1 MTPSPRSHAAR
12 TDASRSDAACT
23 DAADA
28 LAARTVT
35 GGRTGALTDI
45 RVVDLSRVLAG
56 PLCGQMLADHGADV
70 IKVEPPN
77 GDETRGW
84 GPPFVR
90 EDHSA
95 YFDGLNRNKRNISID
110 LRTPAGQDLL
120 RRMLEDADVVIEN
133 FKAGTLDAWGLGDA
147 ELAERFPR
155 LIHCRI
161 TGYGVDGPLGGA
173 PGYDA
178 VLQALSGLMS
188 INGEPDRP
196 AMRIGI
202 PLVDIVTS
210 LNAMNGI
217 LMALHARESTGR
229 GQLVDLALLDNA
241 VSILHPHA
249 GKWFASEEVPERT
262 GVAHPTI
269 CPYETFTCADGPF
282 FIGAGNDRQFRSL
295 VAVLGAADLADDPR
309 FTTNADRLANAEEL
323 RTIVAESLIEIT
335 RDDLAKRLRA
345 AGVPGGAVNHVGEAM
360 DMPQVRHRDMVVERD
375 GYRGVGIP
383 IKLTE
388 TPGAVR
394 FGPRPRGADTV
405 SVLAELGVDEAEAA
419 GLRRAGVLGDGPGAF

>member
-1 MTPSPRSHAAR
+1 MTDMP
-12 TDASRSDAACT
+12 
-23 DAADA
+23 
-28 LAARTVT
+28 
-35 GGRTGALTDI
+35 RTGALTDI

-70 IKVEPPN
+70 IKVEPPD

-90 EDHSA
+90 DDHSA
-95 YFDGLNRNKRNISID
+95 YFDGLNRNKRNVSID
-110 LRTPAGQDLL
+110 LRTEDGQALL
-120 RRMLEDADVVIEN
+120 RRMLEGADVVIEN
-133 FKAGTLDAWGLGDA
+133 FKAGTLERWGLAD
-147 ELAERFPR
+147 EVIAERFPR

-188 INGEPDRP
+188 INGEPEGP

-217 LMALHARESTGR
+217 LLALHARESTGR
-229 GQLVDLALLDNA
+229 GQLIDLALLDNA

-249 GKWFASEEVPERT
+249 GKWFASGEQPVRT

-269 CPYETFTCADGPF
+269 CPYETFTCVDGPF

-295 VAVLGAADLADDPR
+295 AAALGAPDLADDPR
-309 FTTNADRLANAEEL
+309 FRTNSDRLAHAEEL
-323 RTIVAESLIEIT
+323 RVILGDLVGSIGRE
-335 RDDLAKRLRA
+335 DLAARLRA
-345 AGVPGGAVNHVGEAM
+345 AGVPSGAVNQVGEALEM
-360 DMPQVRHRDMVVERD
+360 SHVLHREMVVERE
-375 GYRGVGIP
+375 GYRSVGIP
-383 IKLTE
+383 VKMSE
-388 TPGAVR
+388 TPGSVR
-394 FGPRPRGADTV
+394 FGPRPRGADTDE
-405 SVLAELGVDEAEAA
+405 VLTGFGIGRAEVAR
-419 GLRRAGVLGDGPGAF
+419 LREAGVVSGGDGRP

>member
-1 MTPSPRSHAAR
+1 MTDMP
-12 TDASRSDAACT
+12 
-23 DAADA
+23 
-28 LAARTVT
+28 
-35 GGRTGALTDI
+35 RTGALTDI

-70 IKVEPPN
+70 VKVEPPD

-95 YFDGLNRNKRNISID
+95 YFDGLNRNKRNVSID
-110 LRTPAGQDLL
+110 LRSEDGQALL
-120 RRMLEDADVVIEN
+120 WRMLEGADVVIEN
-133 FKAGTLDAWGLGDA
+133 FKAGTLERWGLADDVIA
-147 ELAERFPR
+147 DRFPR

-188 INGEPDRP
+188 VNGEPDGP

-217 LMALHARESTGR
+217 LLALHARQTTGR
-229 GQLVDLALLDNA
+229 GQLIDLALLDNA

-249 GKWFASEEVPERT
+249 GKWFASGVQPVRT

-269 CPYETFTCADGPF
+269 CPYETFACVDGPF

-295 VAVLGAADLADDPR
+295 AAALGAPDLADDPR
-309 FTTNADRLANAEEL
+309 FHTNADRLAHAEEL
-323 RTIVAESLIEIT
+323 RELLGDLVGSIGRE
-335 RDDLAKRLRA
+335 DLADRLRA
-345 AGVPGGAVNHVGEAM
+345 AGVPSGAVNQVGEALE
-360 DMPQVRHRDMVVERD
+360 MPQVLHREMVVERE
-375 GYRGVGIP
+375 GYRSVGIP
-383 IKLTE
+383 VKMSG
-388 TPGAVR
+388 TPGSVR
-394 FGPRPRGADTV
+394 FGPRPRGADTDE
-405 SVLAELGVDEAEAA
+405 VLAGFGIGPAEVAR
-419 GLRRAGVLGDGPGAF
+419 LRDAGVVSGADGRP

>member
-1 MTPSPRSHAAR
+1 MAATPY
-12 TDASRSDAACT
+12 
-23 DAADA
+23 AD
-28 LAARTVT
+28 TPQ
-35 GGRTGALTDI
+35 TGALTDI

-70 IKVEPPN
+70 VKVEPPG

-110 LRTPAGQDLL
+110 LRSEEGQSLL
-120 RRMLEDADVVIEN
+120 ARMLAEADVVIEN
-133 FKAGTLDAWGLGDA
+133 FKAGTLEAWGFGDA
-147 ELAERFPR
+147 ELAVRFPR
-155 LIHCRI
+155 LVHCRI

-188 INGEPDRP
+188 INGEPDGP

-210 LNAMNGI
+210 LNAMTGI
-217 LMALHARESTGR
+217 LMALHVRETTGR

-249 GKWFASEEVPERT
+249 GKWFATGEPPART

-269 CPYETFTCADGPF
+269 CPYETFTCSDGPF
-282 FIGAGNDRQFRSL
+282 FIGAGNDGQFRSL
-295 VAVLGAADLADDPR
+295 AVALGERALAEDPRFLTNSDRLAHAGELRSLLGELVGGIDRADLAD
-309 FTTNADRLANAEEL
+309 
-323 RTIVAESLIEIT
+323 
-335 RDDLAKRLRA
+335 RLRS
-345 AGVPGGAVNHVGEAM
+345 AGVPSGAVNDVGEALA
-360 DMPQVRHRDMVVERD
+360 MPQVMHRGMVVERE

-383 IKLTE
+383 VTLSD
-388 TPGAVR
+388 TPGSVR
-394 FGPRPRGADTV
+394 FGPRPRGADTDA
-405 SVLAELGVDEAEAA
+405 VLAGFGIGPAEVARLREAD
-419 GLRRAGVLGDGPGAF
+419 VVSGADDRS

>member
-1 MTPSPRSHAAR
+1 MTATTTPNTNVAE
-12 TDASRSDAACT
+12 
-23 DAADA
+23 
-28 LAARTVT
+28 TVQP
-35 GGRTGALTDI
+35 RTGALTDI

-70 IKVEPPN
+70 IKVEPPS

-90 EDHSA
+90 ENHSA

-110 LRTPAGQDLL
+110 LRSEDGQALL
-120 RRMLEDADVVIEN
+120 ARMLEDADVVIEN
-133 FKAGTLDAWGLGDA
+133 FKAGTLDKWGLSD
-147 ELAERFPR
+147 EVLAEKFPR

-188 INGEPDRP
+188 INGESDGP

-202 PLVDIVTS
+202 PLVDIITS

-217 LMALHARESTGR
+217 LMAVHARRTTGR
-229 GQLVDLALLDNA
+229 GQLIDLALLDNA

-249 GKWFASEEVPERT
+249 GKWFATGEQPVRT

-269 CPYETFTCADGPF
+269 SPYETFTCADGPF

-295 VAVLGAADLADDPR
+295 VASLDAHALADDPR
-309 FTTNADRLANAEEL
+309 FLTNSDRLANSAEL
-323 RTIVAESLIEIT
+323 RVLLGELVGTINRA
-335 RDDLAKRLRA
+335 DLSGRLRA
-345 AGVPGGAVNHVGEAM
+345 AGVPGGAVNDVGEAM
-360 DMPQVRHRDMVVERD
+360 EMPQVLHREMVVERD
-375 GYRGVGIP
+375 GYKSVGIP
-383 IKLTE
+383 IKLSE

-394 FGPRPRGADTV
+394 FGPRPRGADT
-405 SVLAELGVDEAEAA
+405 SEILSEFGIEADEAEE
-419 GLRRAGVLGDGPGAF
+419 LSRRGILGGA

>member
-1 MTPSPRSHAAR
+1 MTDMP
-12 TDASRSDAACT
+12 
-23 DAADA
+23 
-28 LAARTVT
+28 
-35 GGRTGALTDI
+35 RTGALTDI

-70 IKVEPPN
+70 VKVEPPD

-95 YFDGLNRNKRNISID
+95 YFDGLNRNKRNVSID
-110 LRTPAGQDLL
+110 LRSEDGQALL
-120 RRMLEDADVVIEN
+120 WRMLEGADVVIEN
-133 FKAGTLDAWGLGDA
+133 FKAGTLERWGLADDVIA
-147 ELAERFPR
+147 DRFPR

-188 INGEPDRP
+188 VNGEPDGP

-217 LMALHARESTGR
+217 LLALHARQTTGR
-229 GQLVDLALLDNA
+229 GQLIDLALLDNA

-249 GKWFASEEVPERT
+249 GKWFASGVQPVRT

-269 CPYETFTCADGPF
+269 CPYETFACVDGPF

-295 VAVLGAADLADDPR
+295 AAALGAPDLADDPR
-309 FTTNADRLANAEEL
+309 FHTNADRLAHAEEL
-323 RTIVAESLIEIT
+323 RELLGDLVGSIGRE
-335 RDDLAKRLRA
+335 DLADRLRA
-345 AGVPGGAVNHVGEAM
+345 AGVPSGAVNQVGEALE
-360 DMPQVRHRDMVVERD
+360 MPQVLHREMVVERE
-375 GYRGVGIP
+375 GYRSVGIP
-383 IKLTE
+383 VKMSG
-388 TPGAVR
+388 TPGSVR
-394 FGPRPRGADTV
+394 FGPRPRGADTDE
-405 SVLAELGVDEAEAA
+405 VLAGFGIGPAEVARLRAA
-419 GLRRAGVLGDGPGAF
+419 GVVSGGDGRP

>member
-1 MTPSPRSHAAR
+1 MTDMP
-12 TDASRSDAACT
+12 
-23 DAADA
+23 
-28 LAARTVT
+28 
-35 GGRTGALTDI
+35 RTGALTDI

-70 IKVEPPN
+70 IKVEPPD

-90 EDHSA
+90 DDHSA
-95 YFDGLNRNKRNISID
+95 YFDGLNRNKRNVSID
-110 LRTPAGQDLL
+110 LRTEDGQALL
-120 RRMLEDADVVIEN
+120 RRMLEGADVVIEN
-133 FKAGTLDAWGLGDA
+133 FKAGTLERWGLAD
-147 ELAERFPR
+147 EVIAERFPR

-188 INGEPDRP
+188 INGEPEGP

-217 LMALHARESTGR
+217 LLALHARESTGR
-229 GQLVDLALLDNA
+229 GQLIDLALLDNA

-249 GKWFASEEVPERT
+249 GKWFASGEQPVRT

-269 CPYETFTCADGPF
+269 CPYETFTCVDGPF

-295 VAVLGAADLADDPR
+295 AAALGAPDLADDPR
-309 FTTNADRLANAEEL
+309 FRTNFDRLAHAEEL
-323 RTIVAESLIEIT
+323 RVILGDLVGSIGRE
-335 RDDLAKRLRA
+335 DLAARLRA
-345 AGVPGGAVNHVGEAM
+345 AGVPSGAVNQVGEALEM
-360 DMPQVRHRDMVVERD
+360 SHVLHREMVVERE
-375 GYRGVGIP
+375 GYRSVGIP
-383 IKLTE
+383 VKMSE
-388 TPGAVR
+388 TPGSVR
-394 FGPRPRGADTV
+394 FGPRPRGADTDE
-405 SVLAELGVDEAEAA
+405 VLTGFGIGRAEVAR
-419 GLRRAGVLGDGPGAF
+419 LREAGVVSGGDGRP

>member
-1 MTPSPRSHAAR
+1 M
-12 TDASRSDAACT
+12 SDLT
-23 DAADA
+23 
-28 LAARTVT
+28 
-35 GGRTGALTDI
+35 RTGALTDI

-70 IKVEPPN
+70 IKVEPPS

-95 YFDGLNRNKRNISID
+95 YFDGLNRNKRNISVD
-110 LRTPAGQDLL
+110 LRSERGQELL
-120 RRMLEDADVVIEN
+120 GRMLDEADVVIEN
-133 FKAGTLDAWGLGDA
+133 FKAGTLESWGFGDA

-188 INGEPDRP
+188 INGEPDGA

-217 LMALHARESTGR
+217 LMALRARETTGR

-249 GKWFASEEVPERT
+249 GKWFATGEPPVRT

-269 CPYETFTCADGPF
+269 CPYETFSCSDGPF

-295 VAVLGAADLADDPR
+295 AVALGAQSLVEDAR
-309 FTTNADRLANAEEL
+309 FRTNSDRLAHAAEL
-323 RTIVAESLIEIT
+323 RVILGDLVSSIS
-335 RDDLAKRLRA
+335 RDDLAARLRS
-345 AGVPGGAVNHVGEAM
+345 AGVPSGSVNHVGEALA
-360 DMPQVRHRDMVVERD
+360 MPQVLHREMVVERE
-375 GYRGVGIP
+375 GYRSIGIP
-383 IKLTE
+383 VKLSD
-388 TPGAVR
+388 TPGSVR
-394 FGPRPRGADTV
+394 FGPRPRGADTDT
-405 SVLAELGVDEAEAA
+405 VLAEFGVDAAEVEH
-419 GLRRAGVLGDGPGAF
+419 LRDAGVVSGRDTRD

>member
-1 MTPSPRSHAAR
+1 MPETHQTATPL
-12 TDASRSDAACT
+12 TDMP
-23 DAADA
+23 
-28 LAARTVT
+28 
-35 GGRTGALTDI
+35 RTGALTDI

-70 IKVEPPN
+70 IKVEPPG

-90 EDHSA
+90 DDHSA
-95 YFDGLNRNKRNISID
+95 YFDGLNRNKRNICID
-110 LRTPAGQDLL
+110 LRDEEGQALL
-120 RRMLEDADVVIEN
+120 GRMLEGADVVIEN
-133 FKAGTLDAWGLGDA
+133 FRAGTLEKWGFGDD

-178 VLQALSGLMS
+178 VLQGLSGLMS
-188 INGEPDRP
+188 INGEPDGA

-217 LMALHARESTGR
+217 LMALHVRATTGR

-249 GKWFASEEVPERT
+249 GTWFATGEPPVRT

-269 CPYETFTCADGPF
+269 CPYETFTCSDGPF
-282 FIGAGNDRQFRSL
+282 FIGAGNDRQFRALALALDAPEL
-295 VAVLGAADLADDPR
+295 VDDPR
-309 FTTNADRLANAEEL
+309 FLTNPDRLENSPALRAVLGGLVGDIRRDELAE
-323 RTIVAESLIEIT
+323 
-335 RDDLAKRLRA
+335 RLRE
-345 AGVPGGAVNHVGEAM
+345 AGVPSGAVNDVGEALA
-360 DMPQVRHRDMVVERD
+360 MPQVLHREMVVERE

-383 IKLTE
+383 VKLSE
-388 TPGAVR
+388 TPGSVR
-394 FGPRPRGADTV
+394 FGPRPRGADTAA
-405 SVLAELGVDEAEAA
+405 VLAEFGAECATA
-419 GLRRAGVLGDGPGAF
+419 PGPEDR

>member
-1 MTPSPRSHAAR
+1 MTDMP
-12 TDASRSDAACT
+12 
-23 DAADA
+23 
-28 LAARTVT
+28 
-35 GGRTGALTDI
+35 RTGALTDI

-70 IKVEPPN
+70 IKVEPPG

-90 EDHSA
+90 DDHSA
-95 YFDGLNRNKRNISID
+95 YFDGLNRNKRNICID
-110 LRTPAGQDLL
+110 LRDEEGQALL
-120 RRMLEDADVVIEN
+120 GRMLEGADVVIEN
-133 FKAGTLDAWGLGDA
+133 FRAGTLEKWGFGDD

-178 VLQALSGLMS
+178 VLQGLSGLMS
-188 INGEPDRP
+188 INGEPDGA

-217 LMALHARESTGR
+217 LMALHVRATTGR
-229 GQLVDLALLDNA
+229 GQLVDLALLDTA

-249 GKWFASEEVPERT
+249 GTWFATGEPPVRT

-269 CPYETFTCADGPF
+269 CPYETFTCSDGPF
-282 FIGAGNDRQFRSL
+282 FIGAGNDRQFRALALALDAPEL
-295 VAVLGAADLADDPR
+295 VDDPR
-309 FTTNADRLANAEEL
+309 FLTNPDRLENSPALRAILGGLVRDIRRDELAE
-323 RTIVAESLIEIT
+323 
-335 RDDLAKRLRA
+335 RLRE
-345 AGVPGGAVNHVGEAM
+345 AGVPSGAVNDVGEALA
-360 DMPQVRHRDMVVERD
+360 MPQVLHREMVVERE

-383 IKLTE
+383 VKLSE
-388 TPGAVR
+388 TPGSVR
-394 FGPRPRGADTV
+394 FGPRPRGADTGA
-405 SVLAELGVDEAEAA
+405 VLAEFGAECATA
-419 GLRRAGVLGDGPGAF
+419 PGPEDR

>member
-1 MTPSPRSHAAR
+1 MVEV
-12 TDASRSDAACT
+12 TDS
-23 DAADA
+23 
-28 LAARTVT
+28 VT
-35 GGRTGALTDI
+35 GAARTGALTDI
-45 RVVDLSRVLAG
+45 RVIDLSRVLAG

-90 EDHSA
+90 ENHSA

-110 LRTPAGQDLL
+110 LRNEEGQELL
-120 RRMLEDADVVIEN
+120 KRMLADADVVIEN
-133 FKAGTLDAWGLGDA
+133 FKAGTLDKWGLSDEKLA
-147 ELAERFPR
+147 ELFPR

-188 INGEPDRP
+188 INGEPDGA

-202 PLVDIVTS
+202 PLVDIITS

-217 LMALHARESTGR
+217 LMAVHARRTTGR
-229 GQLVDLALLDNA
+229 GQLIDLALLDNA

-249 GKWFASEEVPERT
+249 GKWFATGEQPVRT

-269 CPYETFTCADGPF
+269 CPYETFTCSDGPF

-295 VAVLGAADLADDPR
+295 VAALDAPGLAEDPR
-309 FTTNADRLANAEEL
+309 FESNSDRLANSADL
-323 RTIVAESLIEIT
+323 RVILGGIVMGIS
-335 RDDLAKRLRA
+335 RDDLSDRLRA
-345 AGVPGGAVNHVGEAM
+345 AGVPGGAVNDVGDALE
-360 DMPQVRHRDMVVERD
+360 MPQVLHREMVVERE

-383 IKLTE
+383 VKLSE

-394 FGPRPRGADTV
+394 FGPRPRGADTAAI
-405 SVLAELGVDEAEAA
+405 LAEFGIDPAEAEEL
-419 GLRRAGVLGDGPGAF
+419 GGRGVLG

>member
-1 MTPSPRSHAAR
+1 MP
-12 TDASRSDAACT
+12 
-23 DAADA
+23 
-28 LAARTVT
+28 
-35 GGRTGALTDI
+35 RTGALTDI

-70 IKVEPPN
+70 IKVEPPG

-90 EDHSA
+90 DDHSA
-95 YFDGLNRNKRNISID
+95 YFDGLNRNKRNICID
-110 LRTPAGQDLL
+110 LRDEEGQALL
-120 RRMLEDADVVIEN
+120 GRMLEGADVVIEN
-133 FKAGTLDAWGLGDA
+133 FRAGTLEKWGFGDDD
-147 ELAERFPR
+147 LAERFPR

-178 VLQALSGLMS
+178 VLQGLSGLMS
-188 INGEPDRP
+188 INGEPDGA

-217 LMALHARESTGR
+217 LMALHVRATTGR

-249 GKWFASEEVPERT
+249 GTWFATGEPPVRT

-269 CPYETFTCADGPF
+269 CPYETFTCSDGPF
-282 FIGAGNDRQFRSL
+282 FIGAGNDRQFRALALALDAPEL
-295 VAVLGAADLADDPR
+295 VDDPR
-309 FTTNADRLANAEEL
+309 FLTNPDRLENSPALRAVLGGLVGDIRRDELAE
-323 RTIVAESLIEIT
+323 
-335 RDDLAKRLRA
+335 RLRE
-345 AGVPGGAVNHVGEAM
+345 AGVPSGAVNDVGEALA
-360 DMPQVRHRDMVVERD
+360 MPQVLHREMVVERE

-383 IKLTE
+383 VKLSE
-388 TPGAVR
+388 TPGSVR
-394 FGPRPRGADTV
+394 FGPRPRGADTAA
-405 SVLAELGVDEAEAA
+405 VLAEFGAECATA
-419 GLRRAGVLGDGPGAF
+419 PGPEDR

>member
-1 MTPSPRSHAAR
+1 MTG
-12 TDASRSDAACT
+12 TE
-23 DAADA
+23 
-28 LAARTVT
+28 
-35 GGRTGALTDI
+35 RTGALTDV

-70 IKVEPPN
+70 IKVEPPG

-95 YFDGLNRNKRNISID
+95 YFDGLNRNKRNICVD
-110 LRTPAGQDLL
+110 LRLPEGQALL
-120 RRMLEDADVVIEN
+120 GRMLEGADVLIEN
-133 FKAGTLDAWGLGDA
+133 FKAGTLEKWGLDDVA
-147 ELAERFPR
+147 IAERYPR

-217 LMALHARESTGR
+217 LLALHARESTGR

-241 VSILHPHA
+241 VSVLHPHA
-249 GKWFASEEVPERT
+249 GKWFANEQVPERT

-269 CPYETFTCADGPF
+269 CPYETFTCADGPY

-295 VAVLGAADLADDPR
+295 VTTLGLGWLADDPR
-309 FTTNADRLANAEEL
+309 FATNADRLGNSEEL
-323 RTIVAESLIEIT
+323 RTVLSPTLIEIT
-335 RDDLAKRLRA
+335 RADLDERLRG

-360 DMPQVRHRDMVVERD
+360 DLPQVRHREMVVERP

-383 IKLTE
+383 IKLSD

-394 FGPRPRGADTV
+394 FGPRPRGADSA
-405 SVLAELGVDEAEAA
+405 SVLAEFGVGESEAEQ
-419 GLRRAGVLGDGPGAF
+419 LRRRGVLGTGPGTR

>member
-1 MTPSPRSHAAR
+1 MINTTSDVDPTLPPRS
-12 TDASRSDAACT
+12 
-23 DAADA
+23 
-28 LAARTVT
+28 
-35 GGRTGALTDI
+35 GALTDI
-45 RVVDLSRVLAG
+45 RVLDLSRVLAG

-70 IKVEPPN
+70 IKVEPPS

-90 EDHSA
+90 ENHSA

-110 LRTPAGQDLL
+110 LRTEEGQELL
-120 RRMLEDADVVIEN
+120 RRMLAEADVVIEN
-133 FKAGTLDAWGLGDA
+133 FKAGTLDRWGLSDA
-147 ELAERFPR
+147 KLEELNPR

-188 INGEPDRP
+188 INGEPDGA

-202 PLVDIVTS
+202 PLVDIITS
-210 LNAMNGI
+210 LNAMSGI
-217 LMALHARESTGR
+217 LMAVHARRTTGR
-229 GQLVDLALLDNA
+229 GQLIDLALLDNA

-249 GKWFASEEVPERT
+249 GKWFATGEQPVRT

-269 CPYETFTCADGPF
+269 CPYETFTCSDGPF
-282 FIGAGNDRQFRSL
+282 FIGAGNDRQFGSL
-295 VAVLGAADLADDPR
+295 VTALDAHGLAEDPR
-309 FTTNADRLANAEEL
+309 FRTNADRLANSAEL
-323 RTIVAESLIEIT
+323 RVILGGIIGGMSRE
-335 RDDLAKRLRA
+335 DLSDRLRA
-345 AGVPGGAVNHVGEAM
+345 AGVPGGAVNDVGDALE
-360 DMPQVRHRDMVVERD
+360 MPQVLHREMVVERE

-383 IKLTE
+383 VKMSE

-394 FGPRPRGADTV
+394 FGPRPRGADTAA
-405 SVLAELGVDEAEAA
+405 VLSEFGIDPAEAEQL
-419 GLRRAGVLGDGPGAF
+419 GRSGVLGGA

>member
-1 MTPSPRSHAAR
+1 MLDTP
-12 TDASRSDAACT
+12 
-23 DAADA
+23 
-28 LAARTVT
+28 
-35 GGRTGALTDI
+35 RTGALTDI

-70 IKVEPPN
+70 IKVEPPS

-90 EDHSA
+90 DDHSA

-110 LRTPAGQDLL
+110 LRSEDGQALL
-120 RRMLEDADVVIEN
+120 RRLLTDADVVIEN
-133 FKAGTLDAWGLGDA
+133 FKAGTLAQWGFGDA
-147 ELAERFPR
+147 ELAEQFPR

-188 INGEPDRP
+188 INGEPDGP

-217 LMALHARESTGR
+217 LMALHSRATTGR

-241 VSILHPHA
+241 MSILHPHI
-249 GKWFASEEVPERT
+249 GKWFASGEQPART

-295 VAVLGAADLADDPR
+295 AVALGADSLVEDPR
-309 FTTNADRLANAEEL
+309 FLTNSDRQANSAPL
-323 RTIVAESLIEIT
+323 REILGGLVSDMR
-335 RDDLAKRLRA
+335 RDDLAGRLRA
-345 AGVPGGAVNHVGEAM
+345 AGVPGGAVNAVGEALE
-360 DMPQVRHRDMVVERD
+360 MPQVLHREMVVERE
-375 GYRGVGIP
+375 GYRSVGIP
-383 IKLTE
+383 IKLSR

-394 FGPRPRGADTV
+394 FGPRARGADTD
-405 SVLAELGVDEAEAA
+405 SVLAELGVGRPERD
-419 GLRRAGVLGDGPGAF
+419 LGTLGG

>member
-1 MTPSPRSHAAR
+1 MTAITPHGR
-12 TDASRSDAACT
+12 TDDGLPS
-23 DAADA
+23 
-28 LAARTVT
+28 
-35 GGRTGALTDI
+35 RTGALTDI

-70 IKVEPPN
+70 IKVEPPT
-77 GDETRGW
+77 GDDTRGW

-90 EDHSA
+90 EEHSA

-110 LRTPAGQDLL
+110 LRGEEGQALL
-120 RRMLEDADVVIEN
+120 GRMLEDADVVIEN
-133 FKAGTLDAWGLGDA
+133 FKAGTLEKWGFSDA

-178 VLQALSGLMS
+178 VLQGLSGLMS
-188 INGEPDRP
+188 INGEPDGA

-217 LMALHARESTGR
+217 LLALHVRAATGR

-249 GKWFASEEVPERT
+249 AKWFATGEPPERT

-269 CPYETFTCADGPF
+269 CPYETFTCSDGPF

-295 VAVLGAADLADDPR
+295 ATALDAHALIEDPR
-309 FTTNADRLANAEEL
+309 FLTNASRLAHSVEL
-323 RTIVAESLIEIT
+323 RAILGGLVGGIR
-335 RDDLAKRLRA
+335 RDDLADRLRT
-345 AGVPGGAVNHVGEAM
+345 AGVPSGSVNHVGEALE
-360 DMPQVRHRDMVVERD
+360 MPQVLHREMVVERE
-375 GYRGVGIP
+375 GYRSIGIP
-383 IKLTE
+383 IKLSE

-394 FGPRPRGADTV
+394 FGPRPRGADTE
-405 SVLAELGVDEAEAA
+405 SVLTELGVEQEQEDE
-419 GLRRAGVLGDGPGAF
+419 LRRAGVLSESRTATGTPAGVHY

>member
-1 MTPSPRSHAAR
+1 MSDTP
-12 TDASRSDAACT
+12 
-23 DAADA
+23 
-28 LAARTVT
+28 
-35 GGRTGALTDI
+35 RTGALTDI

-70 IKVEPPN
+70 IKVEPPS

-90 EDHSA
+90 DDHSA

-110 LRTPAGQDLL
+110 LRSEDGQTLL
-120 RRMLEDADVVIEN
+120 RRLLEDADVVIEN
-133 FKAGTLDAWGLGDA
+133 FKAGTLERWGFGDEA
-147 ELAERFPR
+147 LAEQFPR

-188 INGEPDRP
+188 INGEPDGP

-217 LMALHARESTGR
+217 LMALHSRDTTGR

-241 VSILHPHA
+241 MSILHPHV
-249 GKWFASEEVPERT
+249 GKWMATGEQPART

-269 CPYETFTCADGPF
+269 CPYETFTCSDGPF
-282 FIGAGNDRQFRSL
+282 FIGAGNDRQFRAL
-295 VAVLGAADLADDPR
+295 AVALGAHELVEDSR
-309 FTTNADRLANAEEL
+309 FLTNSDRLANSAQL
-323 RTIVAESLIEIT
+323 RAILGDLVSGIR
-335 RDDLAKRLRA
+335 RDDLSDRLRA
-345 AGVPGGAVNHVGEAM
+345 AGVPGGAVNQVGEALA
-360 DMPQVRHRDMVVERD
+360 MPQVRHREMVVERE
-375 GYRGVGIP
+375 GYRSVGIP
-383 IKLTE
+383 IKMSK
-388 TPGAVR
+388 TPGVVR
-394 FGPRPRGADTV
+394 FGPRPRGADTD
-405 SVLAELGVDEAEAA
+405 SVLAEFGVGRAEVDE
-419 GLRRAGVLGDGPGAF
+419 LRGRGVLSDGDTHT

>member
-1 MTPSPRSHAAR
+1 MAATPY
-12 TDASRSDAACT
+12 
-23 DAADA
+23 AD
-28 LAARTVT
+28 TP
-35 GGRTGALTDI
+35 RTGALTDI

-70 IKVEPPN
+70 VKVEPPG

-110 LRTPAGQDLL
+110 LRSEEGQSLL
-120 RRMLEDADVVIEN
+120 ARMLAEADVVIEN
-133 FKAGTLDAWGLGDA
+133 FKAGTLEAWGFGDA
-147 ELAERFPR
+147 ELAVRFPR
-155 LIHCRI
+155 LVHCRI

-188 INGEPDRP
+188 INGEPDGP

-210 LNAMNGI
+210 LNAMTGI
-217 LMALHARESTGR
+217 LMALHVRETTGR

-249 GKWFASEEVPERT
+249 GKWFATGEPPART

-269 CPYETFTCADGPF
+269 CPYETFTCSDGPF
-282 FIGAGNDRQFRSL
+282 FIGAGNDGQFRSL
-295 VAVLGAADLADDPR
+295 AVALGERALAEDPR
-309 FTTNADRLANAEEL
+309 FLTNSDL
-323 RTIVAESLIEIT
+323 SLIHI
-335 RDDLAKRLRA
+335 
-345 AGVPGGAVNHVGEAM
+345 
-360 DMPQVRHRDMVVERD
+360 
-375 GYRGVGIP
+375 
-383 IKLTE
+383 
-388 TPGAVR
+388 
-394 FGPRPRGADTV
+394 
-405 SVLAELGVDEAEAA
+405 
-419 GLRRAGVLGDGPGAF
+419 

>member
-1 MTPSPRSHAAR
+1 MTDMP
-12 TDASRSDAACT
+12 
-23 DAADA
+23 
-28 LAARTVT
+28 
-35 GGRTGALTDI
+35 RTGALTDI

-70 IKVEPPN
+70 VKVEPPD

-90 EDHSA
+90 ADHSA
-95 YFDGLNRNKRNISID
+95 YFDGLNRNKRNVSID
-110 LRTPAGQDLL
+110 LRTEDGQALL

-133 FKAGTLDAWGLGDA
+133 FKAGTLERWGLAD
-147 ELAERFPR
+147 EVIAERFPR

-188 INGEPDRP
+188 INGEPDGP

-217 LMALHARESTGR
+217 LLALHARESTGR
-229 GQLVDLALLDNA
+229 GQLIDLALLDNA

-249 GKWFASEEVPERT
+249 GKWFASGEQPVRT

-269 CPYETFTCADGPF
+269 CPYETFECVDGPF

-295 VAVLGAADLADDPR
+295 VAALGASGLVEDPR
-309 FTTNADRLANAEEL
+309 FHTNADRLAHAEEL
-323 RTIVAESLIEIT
+323 RVILGDLVGAIS
-335 RDDLAKRLRA
+335 RDDLAGRLRA
-345 AGVPGGAVNHVGEAM
+345 AGVPSGAVNHVGEALA
-360 DMPQVRHRDMVVERD
+360 MPQVLHREMVVERD
-375 GYRGVGIP
+375 GYRSVGIP
-383 IKLTE
+383 VKMSA
-388 TPGAVR
+388 TPGSVR
-394 FGPRPRGADTV
+394 FGPRPRGADTDE
-405 SVLAELGVDEAEAA
+405 VLTGFGIDPVEVAR
-419 GLRRAGVLGDGPGAF
+419 LRDAGVVSSPDGRP